1 MNKNTIQLIIIVIV
15 IICFGLAGLGLV
27 IHNIKN
33 DEKHLR
39 LRLEQMEHHH
49 DEEVMDSEMM
59 LETESPKE
67 AEKRPLN
74 PVSRGRIVS
83 PDGGDEPDDSSKEE

>member
-1 MNKNTIQLIIIVIV
+1 MNKNTIPLIIIVIV

-39 LRLEQMEHHH
+39 LRLEP
-49 DEEVMDSEMM
+49 
-59 LETESPKE
+59 TITGKE
-67 AEKRPLN
+67 KTLYGLRN
-74 PVSRGRIVS
+74 FGSQNTSQSGSVSGWRGVRLLYL
-83 PDGGDEPDDSSKEE
+83 PFK

>member
-15 IICFGLAGLGLV
+15 IICFGLGGLGLV

-39 LRLEQMEHHH
+39 LRLDQMEK
-49 DEEVMDSEMM
+49 DYEGEVMDSEMM
-59 LETESPKE
+59 LETESP
-67 AEKRPLN
+67 N
-74 PVSRGRIVS
+74 T
-83 PDGGDEPDDSSKEE
+83 PDGGDEPADTLPPSTSSGMGGEAPYEE

>member
-33 DEKHLR
+33 DENTITLWNDAPQP
-39 LRLEQMEHHH
+39 L
-49 DEEVMDSEMM
+49 SEAYAAK
-59 LETESPKE
+59 LK
-67 AEKRPLN
+67 
-74 PVSRGRIVS
+74 
-83 PDGGDEPDDSSKEE
+83 

>member
-15 IICFGLAGLGLV
+15 IICFGLGGLGLV

-59 LETESPKE
+59 LETESP
-67 AEKRPLN
+67 N
-74 PVSRGRIVS
+74 T
-83 PDGGDEPDDSSKEE
+83 PDGGDEPADTLPPSTSSGMGGAAPYEK

>member
-1 MNKNTIQLIIIVIV
+1 MHKKTAQLKWSKNTIQLIIIVIV

-49 DEEVMDSEMM
+49 E
-59 LETESPKE
+59 P
-67 AEKRPLN
+67 
-74 PVSRGRIVS
+74 
-83 PDGGDEPDDSSKEE
+83 PDDSMPDPDAETIHPFEGLE

>member
-15 IICFGLAGLGLV
+15 IICFGLGGLGLV

-39 LRLEQMEHHH
+39 LRLEQIKDHH
-49 DEEVMDSEMM
+49 DGEVMDSEMM
-59 LETESPKE
+59 LETESPNTPIHP
-67 AEKRPLN
+67 AEKL
-74 PVSRGRIVS
+74 PV
-83 PDGGDEPDDSSKEE
+83 E

>member
-1 MNKNTIQLIIIVIV
+1 MNKNTIPLIVIVIV
-15 IICFGLAGLGLV
+15 IICFGLGGLGLV

-49 DEEVMDSEMM
+49 EGEVMDSEMM
-59 LETESPKE
+59 
-67 AEKRPLN
+67 
-74 PVSRGRIVS
+74 
-83 PDGGDEPDDSSKEE
+83 DGGDEPDDSSKEE